1 MSLGNFFFALD
12 LSPRVG
18 KLAHSGRLQPFPSAR
33 SRKGSSREKPPVP
46 LTLAQLQTQLA
57 SGSVTSRQLTEAS
70 LAAISHPAG
79 QGSATFIR
87 RFDAEAR
94 SAADAS
100 DRRRAA
106 GQTLSVLDGL
116 TVAVKDLFD
125 VAGYTTLAGSVM
137 RENDPP
143 AARDAL
149 AVSRLRAA
157 GAIVVGTTN
166 MNEFALGTTGT
177 NPHWGTPSNPWDRAT
192 GRCPGG
198 SSSGCAVAVAD
209 EMVAAAVGT
218 DTAGSVRVPAAL
230 CGLVGFKPTASRVP
244 RDGVFPLSPSLDS
257 VGGMGHSVDCVAAL
271 DGVLSGEGAQL
282 GSPPA
287 SALGA
292 APPHLNGRRLALL
305 TTLVQDDL
313 DEVVQR
319 DHRAAVSAL
328 ADAGAEV
335 TELALP
341 PLEQLPELGRHG
353 GLTLFEARQ
362 VHAERLRLH
371 SDGFDPL
378 VAKRLSLA
386 AAITPERYDEMLATR
401 ARLIA
406 EVAPLTAAYDALLMP
421 TCPTV
426 APPLSQ
432 VADDA
437 GWIAVNTRFVI
448 WNIITNLLDRCAL
461 TLPCGRPGDGPVG
474 LTLMGE
480 HLSDVGLL
488 SLGRRVEAVLAHP

>member
-1 MSLGNFFFALD
+1 MT
-12 LSPRVG
+12 PTI
-18 KLAHSGRLQPFPSAR
+18 AHQ
-33 SRKGSSREKPPVP
+33 SREAAVP
-46 LTLAQLQTQLA
+46 LTLAQLQAQLA
-57 SGSVTSRQLTEAS
+57 SGEFTSRQLTEAS
-70 LAAISHPAG
+70 LAAISDPAG

-87 RFDAEAR
+87 RFDEAAL

-106 GQTLSVLDGL
+106 GRTLSAVDGL

-125 VAGYTTLAGSVM
+125 VAGYTTLAGSVL
-137 RENDPP
+137 RENDP
-143 AARDAL
+143 AAEHDAL

-177 NPHWGTPSNPWDRAT
+177 NPHWGTPTNPWDRPT

-218 DTAGSVRVPAAL
+218 DTAGSIRVPAAL
-230 CGLVGFKPTASRVP
+230 CGLVGFKPTASRVS
-244 RDGVFPLSPSLDS
+244 RDGVFPLSSSLDS
-257 VGGMGHSVDCVAAL
+257 VGGMGHSVNCVAAL
-271 DGVLSGEGAQL
+271 DGVLSGDGDSASSGQSDGAQPGEMPDSAMTTREPATID
-282 GSPPA
+282 GS
-287 SALGA
+287 STGA
-292 APPHLNGRRLALL
+292 ALDADTPSLRGRRLALL

-341 PLEQLPELGRHG
+341 PLEQLPDLGQHG

-386 AAITPERYDEMLATR
+386 AAITPERYEELLAAR

-406 EVAPLTAAYDALLMP
+406 EVAPLTAPYDTLLMP

-437 GWIAVNTRFVI
+437 GWIAVNTRFVL
-448 WNIITNLLDRCAL
+448 WNIIANLLDRCAL

-480 HLSDVGLL
+480 YMGDGALL
-488 SLGRRVEAVLAHP
+488 SLGQRVEAVLGNA

>member
-1 MSLGNFFFALD
+1 
-12 LSPRVG
+12 
-18 KLAHSGRLQPFPSAR
+18 
-33 SRKGSSREKPPVP
+33 VP

-57 SGSVTSRQLTEAS
+57 DRSVTSRQLTEAS
-70 LAAISHPAG
+70 LAAISDPNC
-79 QGSATFIR
+79 QGPPTFIR
-87 RFDAEAR
+87 RFAAE
-94 SAADAS
+94 SLEAADAS

-116 TVAVKDLFD
+116 PVAVKDLFD
-125 VAGYTTLAGSVM
+125 VAGYTTLAGSVL
-137 RENDPP
+137 RENDP
-143 AARDAL
+143 AAEHDAV

-177 NPHWGTPSNPWDRAT
+177 NPHWGTPTNPWDRAT

-209 EMVAAAVGT
+209 EIVAAAVGT
-218 DTAGSVRVPAAL
+218 DTAGSIRVPAAL
-230 CGLVGFKPTASRVP
+230 CGIVGFKPTASRVS
-244 RDGVFPLSPSLDS
+244 RDGVFPLSSSLDS
-257 VGGMGHSVDCVAAL
+257 VGGMGHSVACVAAL
-271 DGVLSGEGAQL
+271 DGVLSGEGHGAPSAESDGAPP
-282 GSPPA
+282 GSTPTSATSTHGPA
-287 SALGA
+287 TSDEPSAPSNLGA
-292 APPHLNGRRLALL
+292 EPPNLRGRRLALL
-305 TTLVQDDL
+305 TTLVQDAL
-313 DEVVQR
+313 DDVVKR

-335 TELALP
+335 TELSLP

-353 GLTLFEARQ
+353 GLTLFEARL

-378 VAKRLSLA
+378 VAQRLSLA
-386 AAITPERYDEMLATR
+386 AAITPERYDELLAAR
-401 ARLIA
+401 ARLIS
-406 EVAPLTAAYDALLMP
+406 EVAPLTAPYDALLMP

-437 GWIAVNTRFVI
+437 GWIAVNTRFVT

-461 TLPCGRPGDGPVG
+461 TLPCGRPDSGPVG

-480 HLSDVGLL
+480 HRGDGELL
-488 SLGRRVEAVLAHP
+488 SLGGQVEAVLAVNRLHPT

>member
-1 MSLGNFFFALD
+1 M
-12 LSPRVG
+12 
-18 KLAHSGRLQPFPSAR
+18 
-33 SRKGSSREKPPVP
+33 P
-46 LTLAQLQTQLA
+46 LTLAQLQAHLA
-57 SGSVTSRQLTEAS
+57 SGAVTSRQLTEAS
-70 LAAISHPAG
+70 LASISDPAG

-87 RFDAEAR
+87 RFDAEAQ

-137 RENDPP
+137 RENDP
-143 AARDAL
+143 AAEHDAV

-177 NPHWGTPSNPWDRAT
+177 NPHWGTPTNPWDRAT

-218 DTAGSVRVPAAL
+218 DTAGSIRIPAAL
-230 CGLVGFKPTASRVP
+230 CGIVGFKPTASRVS
-244 RDGVFPLSPSLDS
+244 RDGVFPLSSSLDS
-257 VGGMGHSVDCVAAL
+257 VGGMGHSVSCVAAL
-271 DGVLSGEGAQL
+271 DGVLSGDGDSASSGQGDVAQL
-282 GSPPA
+282 RTTPDSAQTTIGPA
-287 SALGA
+287 TSDDSSTCAALGA
-292 APPHLNGRRLALL
+292 ITPNLNGRRLALL

-313 DEVVQR
+313 DEVVKR
-319 DHRAAVSAL
+319 DHHTAVSAL

-353 GLTLFEARQ
+353 GLTLFEARL

-371 SDGFDPL
+371 SEGFDPL
-378 VAKRLSLA
+378 VAQRLSLA
-386 AAITPERYDEMLATR
+386 AATTPERYHELLAAR

-406 EVAPLTAAYDALLMP
+406 EVAPLTAPYDALLMP

-437 GWIAVNTRFVI
+437 GWIAVNTRFVL

-461 TLPCGRPGDGPVG
+461 TLPCGLPGDGPVG

-480 HLSDVGLL
+480 HLGDVELL
-488 SLGRRVEAVLAHP
+488 CLGRRVEAVLANVQGRNRDRS